1 MSIQSKLKQ
10 LKQIYAEITKLD
22 QISCLVSWDQET
34 YMPPKAA
41 AGRSEQLAI
50 LAKIIHQ
57 KNTSPQLGQLLQ
69 VIYENLDQLSTS
81 DQRFIRQKYRQ
92 WQLNTRFSSDFVSL
106 WSSTTS
112 QAIEAWK
119 IAKAKKDFSLFAP
132 FLHKIVDLLKQ
143 KTQILGQPN
152 NYDALLD
159 YYEPNLTKSIID
171 PIFEDIKTATKQI
184 LANVPDTHCEKF
196 ITPIKWQKSFT
207 QKLLSIIGYDF
218 EAGRQDQVA
227 HPFMTRVGDNDI
239 RVTNTFHTNNLSSLF
254 SALHEG
260 GHALYE
266 QGMDLEYIQ
275 LLTDDERSL
284 VIHESQSRFWE
295 NIIGRSEAFWRPLFV
310 DMQTDLPEVFGK
322 MSLEEFLSKIN
333 IIKPSLIR
341 VQADEVTYN
350 LHIIIRYEIEKMLIE
365 QGLKV
370 NEVPQVW
377 NQKYQEYLG
386 VMPAHDGE
394 GCLQDV
400 HWSIGNF
407 GYFPTY
413 TLGNVLSAQIWNYY
427 KKQNP
432 NYQDIL
438 NQQDYPAILFWLQKN
453 VHKPGTLTGA
463 LELVKSLTGEDL
475 NAGHLID
482 YLENKYKT

>member
-10 LKQIYAEITKLD
+10 LKQIYAEITKLE

-41 AGRSEQLAI
+41 EGRSEQLAV

-57 KNTSPQLGQLLQ
+57 KNTSPELGQLLQ
-69 VIYENLDQLSTS
+69 TVYENLDQLSVL
-81 DQRFIRQKYRQ
+81 DQQFIRQKYRH
-92 WQLNTRFSSDFVSL
+92 WQLNTHFSSDFVSL

-112 QAIEAWK
+112 QAMEAWK
-119 IAKAKKDFSLFAP
+119 MAKAKKDFVLFAP
-132 FLHKIVDLLKQ
+132 FLHKIVELVKQ

-171 PIFEDIKTATKQI
+171 PIFEDIKTATKQV
-184 LANVPDTHCEKF
+184 LANISNAHCEEF
-196 ITPIKWQKSFT
+196 ITPIEWQKNFT
-207 QKLLSIIGYDF
+207 QKLLATIGYDF

-227 HPFMTRVGDNDI
+227 HPFMTRVGDHDI
-239 RVTNTFHTNNLSSLF
+239 RVTNTFHSNNLSSLF

-266 QGMDLEYIQ
+266 QGMDLEYVK
-275 LLTDDERSL
+275 LLGDNERSL

-295 NIIGRSEAFWRPLFV
+295 NIIGRSETFWQPLFPE
-310 DMQTDLPEVFGK
+310 MQAELPEVFGK
-322 MSLEEFLSKIN
+322 ISLVEFLSKIN
-333 IIKPSLIR
+333 TVKPSLIR

-365 QGLKV
+365 QGLEVDK
-370 NEVPQVW
+370 VPQIW

-386 VMPAHDGE
+386 VAPAHDGE

-400 HWSIGNF
+400 HWSMGNL

-413 TLGNVLSAQIWNYY
+413 ALGNVLAAQIWNHY

-432 NYQDIL
+432 NYQIL
-438 NQQDYPAILFWLQKN
+438 NQQDYPAILSWLQKN
-453 VHKPGTLTGA
+453 VHQPGTLIGA

-475 NAGHLID
+475 NAKRSVD
-482 YLENKYKT
+482 YLKNKYKN